1 MVDNS
6 AKVSANRLDSTAAVQ
21 LRGETEIFQYY
32 EHMKMY

>member
-21 LRGETEIFQYY
+21 LRGETTTIFQYY
-32 EHMKMY
+32 EHMKV